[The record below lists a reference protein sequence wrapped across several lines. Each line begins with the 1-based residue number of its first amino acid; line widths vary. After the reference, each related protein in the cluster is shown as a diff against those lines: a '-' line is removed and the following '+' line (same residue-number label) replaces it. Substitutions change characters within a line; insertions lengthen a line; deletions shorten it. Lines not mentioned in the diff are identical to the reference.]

1 MKKSIPLWLIAVI
14 VLIAAGMIVLF
25 YMLRDSPETQI
36 RESVATIEDCL
47 SRDTNPGAPFGNL
60 DHVDRLKEQLM
71 EEVEIEAPGYVKLYG
86 KVERTLI
93 ARRYF
98 MWRSNHPG
106 TTADFSQINIKL
118 TDDTHAEVDLI
129 ALVTNNNTRKQYRIN
144 LSYVLDG
151 NWRVEKI
158 VID

>member
-14 VLIAAGMIVLF
+14 ILIAAGMIVLF

-36 RESVATIEDCL
+36 RESIATIEDCL
-47 SRDTNPGAPFGNL
+47 SRDTNPGIPFGNL
-60 DHVDRLKEQLM
+60 DHVDHLKEQLM
-71 EEVEIEAPGYVKLYG
+71 EEVEIEAPGYVKLHG

-118 TDDTHAEVDLI
+118 TDDTHAKVDLI

-151 NWRVEKI
+151 NWRVAKV
-158 VID
+158 VIE

>member
-47 SRDTNPGAPFGNL
+47 SRDTNPGVPFGNL

-71 EEVEIEAPGYVKLYG
+71 EEVEIKAPGYVKLHG

-98 MWRSNHPG
+98 MFRSNHPG

-129 ALVTNNNTRKQYRIN
+129 ALVTNNSTRKQYRIN

-151 NWRVEKI
+151 NWKVAKVEI
-158 VID
+158 N